1 MAAQYSPGDRITVR
15 LVDGNVEGTVWSYG
29 PHDASYWVIPDRAV
43 PGMIQGCIEVP
54 LQLMEEIAGDTL
66 W

>member
-1 MAAQYSPGDRITVR
+1 MPAQYSPGDRITVR
-15 LVDGNVEGTVWSYG
+15 LVDGPVEGIVWSYG

-54 LQLMEEIAGDTL
+54 LQLMEEITGDTL